1 MQTIC
6 NYFDLKQNIDLIKIV
21 FQNLLQFKVTPKE
34 WETPKLSKLLETKD
48 ALVLDTDTAKNT
60 FTDITNI
67 VNLFPS
73 GYLLCYQEWLPL
85 RASYDILIDA
95 VRAHFTLLSFR
106 EHSKLKV
113 QALSFSCTNKVGLGS
128 RVDVFYYDVV
138 PSPECLKKHIIK
150 HVNHAASVTHPDG
163 KVNLLLH
170 FPLCHDIQVTKEFL
184 KPFIGDAF
192 LGGSI
197 NRENGL
203 VAEAPLGKP
212 VLDPKRMARL

>member
-1 MQTIC
+1 M
-6 NYFDLKQNIDLIKIV
+6 

-34 WETPKLSKLLETKD
+34 FESSKSSNPLLAKD
-48 ALVLDTDTAKNT
+48 ALVLNTDAAKNT

-73 GYLLCYQEWLPL
+73 GYLLCYQDWLPL

-95 VRAHFTLLSFR
+95 VRAHFTLLSYR
-106 EHSKLKV
+106 EHSKSKV
-113 QALSFSCTNKVGLGS
+113 QALSFSCTNKVALGS

-138 PSPECLKKHIIK
+138 PSPECLKKHIVK

-163 KVNLLLH
+163 TVNLVLH
-170 FPLCHDIQVTKEFL
+170 FPLRHDIQVAKEAL
-184 KPFIGDAF
+184 KPFIGDAL

-197 NRENGL
+197 NRENAL
-203 VAEAPLGKP
+203 VAEAPLRKP